1 MQEPDLVAK
10 ALRSVLHSSKHGI
23 PLSELQDEYRSLT
36 GEWIPFRH
44 LGYATLEAYV
54 ASIPEV
60 VRIER
65 NQTGEV
71 TCHAVA
77 CPETMQIAQLVARQS
92 SSKKKTG
99 KQVNCRMRLKN
110 TSPVTPVGRP
120 EGTLRQPR
128 SLSTL
133 EEGSKK
139 PIPRVPRGGGVLCV
153 TTNPTTESAWSAP
166 PAATGS
172 GLPREIPMQRHVTLV
187 NRSEK
192 RPTVSPRFQKE
203 LHVHLS
209 RRPSVDSND
218 NLNTSGVETHTVAS
232 GRSVPNISEIQNRIK
247 EILSKYRNGVWLSK
261 IAQVYEETYR
271 EELSTTVL
279 RQLEHWPHVCT
290 VEKVRTGDQTYRILY
305 PSKRIPPAVKS
316 NTEQDQASQNVTPSK
331 AGPVLKTSR
340 EAESASCS
348 SDFKQNVV
356 NILVKYPCGLWAD
369 ALPKLYQDAYQ
380 RKFPEGILNNLQL
393 LSDVCVVDYVS
404 NVPQKAILYV
414 KTQSCTDEN
423 LNVTEKVQIP
433 DGAKATAE
441 QQHEESKEQYPES
454 ISSVPPLVIPSEGPV
469 SVLVIDVNNP
479 NELIIRY
486 VGKDYSG
493 AQEQMEDK
501 MKAYY
506 SKNSTASQI
515 TFPSV
520 GQLVAV
526 HTEEEAW
533 LRAQIISVEDKR
545 LKVYCVDHGFSEV
558 IESSRVCKLHKQFCS
573 LPFQVAKCKL
583 AGLEVFS
590 DDPLLLKA
598 VELQAY
604 HKICAVEILE
614 RSDIP
619 VFVLYDTSGEDDIN
633 INATC
638 LKALYD
644 KSFELNLQVDTL
656 YTNVRVTS
664 ILSDGNMY
672 CQLPS
677 EGLSKLSEVLQK
689 IEYYLLHQETSEF
702 NVSQPYCGKI
712 CLFLCK
718 GKWTRVEITI
728 IHSRRA
734 LGVRFIDTGRVAY
747 VKVTDL
753 REIPSQFLREVI
765 KIPPQ
770 AIKCCLADLPPDT
783 GMWTP
788 EAVLWLRDNVMD
800 YAEFSM
806 QVVKQ
811 DGSKG
816 IAHIYLFAPEDF
828 PNMDRSINRRII
840 NADLWKHQKDVF
852 LSVTPTGSSST
863 KVTGDAALH
872 LNQGRLE
879 KSDSVEPA
887 VESRGVESA
896 TDVPPPLPLSEVGGF
911 MDVYVSVACHPGH
924 FIVQPWKEIHNLE
937 ALMEEMILY
946 YSMAEERP
954 VNIGTNKLYA
964 AKIENRW
971 YRVIVKGILR
981 KGFLSVYVLDYGKHE
996 VISIDKVQPLLDKFR
1011 KLPFQAIKAELAGVK
1026 SQQWSEEASII
1037 FRNRVEKKPLVA
1049 QIQAI
1054 NESTNS
1060 WDRKVVTYL
1069 VDTSIPDTDVWIH
1082 DFVCQSLAELS
1093 EAD

>member
-1 MQEPDLVAK
+1 MKADGGTWCPPCLNQQSVFAGGCQPAPLLGLVFGPWTVRSRTAW
-10 ALRSVLHSSKHGI
+10 ALS
-23 PLSELQDEYRSLT
+23 
-36 GEWIPFRH
+36 
-44 LGYATLEAYV
+44 
-54 ASIPEV
+54 
-60 VRIER
+60 
-65 NQTGEV
+65 
-71 TCHAVA
+71 
-77 CPETMQIAQLVARQS
+77 
-92 SSKKKTG
+92 
-99 KQVNCRMRLKN
+99 
-110 TSPVTPVGRP
+110 
-120 EGTLRQPR
+120 
-128 SLSTL
+128 
-133 EEGSKK
+133 
-139 PIPRVPRGGGVLCV
+139 
-153 TTNPTTESAWSAP
+153 
-166 PAATGS
+166 
-172 GLPREIPMQRHVTLV
+172 
-187 NRSEK
+187 RSEK
-192 RPTVSPRFQKE
+192 RPTVSPWFQKE

-209 RRPSVDSND
+209 RRSSVDSND
-218 NLNTSGVETHTVAS
+218 NVSTSGVETHTVAS
-232 GRSVPNISEIQNRIK
+232 GRSVPNVSEIQNRIK
-247 EILSKYRNGVWLSK
+247 EILSKYRNGVWMSK
-261 IAQVYEETYR
+261 IAQIYEETYR
-271 EELSTTVL
+271 EELGTTVL
-279 RQLEHWPHVCT
+279 HQLEHWPHVCT
-290 VEKVRTGDQTYRILY
+290 VEKVCTGDQTYGILY
-305 PSKRIPPAVKS
+305 PTKRIPPAVKS
-316 NTEQDQASQNVTPSK
+316 NTEQDKAPQNVTASK
-331 AGPVLKTSR
+331 VGPLLKTSV

-348 SDFKQNVV
+348 SDFKQDVV
-356 NILVKYPCGLWAD
+356 NILVKYPSGLWAD
-369 ALPKLYQDAYQ
+369 ALPKLYQDTYQ

-393 LSDVCVVDYVS
+393 LSDICVVDFVS
-404 NVPQKAILYV
+404 NAPQKAILYV

-423 LNVTEKVQIP
+423 LNVAEKIQIP
-433 DGAKATAE
+433 DGVKATAE
-441 QQHEESKEQYPES
+441 QQHEESKDQYPES
-454 ISSVPPLVIPSEGPV
+454 VSSVPPLIIPSEGPV
-469 SVLVIDVNNP
+469 SVLVIEANNT

-506 SKNSTASQI
+506 SKNSSASQV
-515 TFPSV
+515 TCPSV

-526 HTEEEAW
+526 HTEEAW
-533 LRAQIISVEDKR
+533 LRAQIVSVEDKR
-545 LKVYCVDHGFSEV
+545 LKVYYVDHGFSEI
-558 IESSRVCKLHKQFCS
+558 IESNRTYKLHKQFCS

-583 AGLEVFS
+583 AGLEVFC
-590 DDPLLLKA
+590 DDPLLVKA
-598 VELQAY
+598 VELQTY
-604 HKICAVEILE
+604 CKIFAVEILE

-619 VFVLYDTSGEDDIN
+619 LFVLYDTSGEDDIN

-664 ILSDGNMY
+664 ILSDGNLY

-689 IEYYLLHQETSEF
+689 IEDYFLHKEASEF
-702 NVSQPYCGKI
+702 NVSQPFCGKI
-712 CLFLCK
+712 CLFHCK

-728 IHSRRA
+728 IQSRRA
-734 LGVRFIDTGRVAY
+734 LGVRFMDTGTVAY
-747 VKVTDL
+747 VKVSDL

-770 AIKCCLADLPPDT
+770 AVKCCLADLPPDA

-800 YAEFSM
+800 YPEFSM

-828 PNMDRSINRRII
+828 PNMDRSINRRIV

-852 LSVTPTGSSST
+852 LSVTPTGAGST
-863 KVTGDAALH
+863 KVTGDAALQ

-879 KSDSVEPA
+879 RRDSLEPA
-887 VESRGVESA
+887 AEPRDAESGTEM
-896 TDVPPPLPLSEVGGF
+896 PPPLPLSEVGGF

-937 ALMEEMILY
+937 VLMEEMILY

-954 VNIGTNKLYA
+954 VNIATNKLYA

-1011 KLPFQAIKAELAGVK
+1011 KLPFQAIKAQLAGVK

-1060 WDRKVVTYL
+1060 WDRRIVTYL
-1069 VDTSIPDTDVWIH
+1069 VDTSLPDTDIWIH
-1082 DFVCQSLAELS
+1082 DFVSQSLAELS
-1093 EAD
+1093 GAE

>member
-1 MQEPDLVAK
+1 MK
-10 ALRSVLHSSKHGI
+10 ASTLPWLFRTCPSACLNPSSC
-23 PLSELQDEYRSLT
+23 
-36 GEWIPFRH
+36 
-44 LGYATLEAYV
+44 V
-54 ASIPEV
+54 
-60 VRIER
+60 
-65 NQTGEV
+65 
-71 TCHAVA
+71 
-77 CPETMQIAQLVARQS
+77 
-92 SSKKKTG
+92 
-99 KQVNCRMRLKN
+99 
-110 TSPVTPVGRP
+110 VGRLYFCL
-120 EGTLRQPR
+120 T
-128 SLSTL
+128 
-133 EEGSKK
+133 
-139 PIPRVPRGGGVLCV
+139 
-153 TTNPTTESAWSAP
+153 
-166 PAATGS
+166 
-172 GLPREIPMQRHVTLV
+172 
-187 NRSEK
+187 
-192 RPTVSPRFQKE
+192 
-203 LHVHLS
+203 
-209 RRPSVDSND
+209 D
-218 NLNTSGVETHTVAS
+218 NMNTSGVETHSIAS
-232 GRSVPNISEIQNRIK
+232 GRSVPSVSEIQNRMK
-247 EILSKYRNGVWLSK
+247 EILSKYRNGVWMSK
-261 IAQVYEETYR
+261 IAQIYEETYR

-290 VEKVRTGDQTYRILY
+290 VEKVCTGDQTYGIVY
-305 PSKRIPPAVKS
+305 PIKRIPPAVKS
-316 NTEQDQASQNVTPSK
+316 NTEQDKASQNVTPSK
-331 AGPVLKTSR
+331 ADPQLKTSR
-340 EAESASCS
+340 ETESASCS

-356 NILVKYPCGLWAD
+356 SILVKYPSGLWAD
-369 ALPKLYQDAYQ
+369 ALPKLYQDTYQ
-380 RKFPEGILNNLQL
+380 RKFPEGILNNLQV
-393 LSDVCVVDYVS
+393 LSDICVADYVS
-404 NVPQKAILYV
+404 NAPQKAILYV

-423 LNVTEKVQIP
+423 LNVTGKVQVP
-433 DGAKATAE
+433 DGVKATAE
-441 QQHEESKEQYPES
+441 QQREEPKEQYPES
-454 ISSVPPLVIPSEGPV
+454 ISSVPPLIIPSEGPV
-469 SVLVIDVNNP
+469 SVLVIEVNNT

-533 LRAQIISVEDKR
+533 LRARIISVENKR
-545 LKVYCVDHGFSEV
+545 LKVYYVDHGFSEV
-558 IESSRVCKLHKQFCS
+558 IESSRAYKLHKQFCS

-583 AGLEVFS
+583 AGLEVFC
-590 DDPLLLKA
+590 DDPLLVKA
-598 VELQAY
+598 VELQTY
-604 HKICAVEILE
+604 CKIFAVEILE

-619 VFVLYDTSGEDDIN
+619 LFVLYDTSGEDDVN

-644 KSFELNLQVDTL
+644 KSYELNLQVDTL
-656 YTNVRVTS
+656 YSNVRVTS
-664 ILSDGNMY
+664 ILSDGNLY

-689 IEYYLLHQETSEF
+689 IEDYLLHKTSEF
-702 NVSQPYCGKI
+702 NVSQPFCGKI

-728 IHSRRA
+728 IQSRRA
-734 LGVRFIDTGRVAY
+734 LGVRFMDTGRVAY
-747 VKVTDL
+747 VKVSDL

-770 AIKCCLADLPPDT
+770 AIKCCLADLPPDS

-788 EAVLWLRDNVMD
+788 EAVLWLRDHLNC
-800 YAEFSM
+800 AFFLK
-806 QVVKQ
+806 VVKQ

-816 IAHIYLFAPEDF
+816 IAHVYLFAPEDF
-828 PNMDRSINRRII
+828 PNKDRSVNRRIV

-852 LSVTPTGSSST
+852 LSVAPAGGGST
-863 KVTGDAALH
+863 KGTGDAALQ

-879 KSDSVEPA
+879 KSDSLEPA
-887 VESRGVESA
+887 VEPRGADSA
-896 TDVPPPLPLSEVGGF
+896 TDMPPPLPLSEVGGF

-937 ALMEEMILY
+937 VLMEEMILY

-954 VNIGTNKLYA
+954 VNVGTNKLYA

-971 YRVIVKGILR
+971 YRVIVKEILR

-1011 KLPFQAIKAELAGVK
+1011 KFPFQAIKAQLAGVR

-1060 WDRKVVTYL
+1060 WDRKIVTYL
-1069 VDTSIPDTDVWIH
+1069 VDTSLPDTDIWIH
-1082 DFVCQSLAELS
+1082 DFVSQSLAELS

>member
-23 PLSELQDEYRSLT
+23 PLSELQGEYRSLT
-36 GEWIPFRH
+36 GEWIPFRN
-44 LGYATLEAYV
+44 LGHATLEAYV
-54 ASIPEV
+54 ASIPGV

-65 NQTGEV
+65 NKTGEV

-92 SSKKKTG
+92 SLKKKTG

-110 TSPVTPVGRP
+110 TSPVTPVGKP

-139 PIPRVPRGGGVLCV
+139 PIPRVPRGRGALCI
-153 TTNPTTESAWSAP
+153 TTNPTMESAWSAP
-166 PAATGS
+166 AAATGS

-209 RRPSVDSND
+209 RRSSVDSND
-218 NLNTSGVETHTVAS
+218 NLSTSGVETHTVAS

-247 EILSKYRNGVWLSK
+247 EILSKYRNGVWMSK
-261 IAQVYEETYR
+261 IAQIYEDTYR
-271 EELSTTVL
+271 EELGTAVL

-290 VEKVRTGDQTYRILY
+290 VEKVCTGDQTYGILY
-305 PSKRIPPAVKS
+305 PTKRIPPAVKS
-316 NTEQDQASQNVTPSK
+316 NTEQDKASQNVTSSK
-331 AGPVLKTSR
+331 ADPLLKTST
-340 EAESASCS
+340 EAEPASCS
-348 SDFKQNVV
+348 SDFKQDVI
-356 NILVKYPCGLWAD
+356 NILVKYPSGLWAD
-369 ALPKLYQDAYQ
+369 ALPKLYQDTYQ

-393 LSDVCVVDYVS
+393 LSDVCVVDFVS
-404 NVPQKAILYV
+404 NAPQKAILYV

-423 LNVTEKVQIP
+423 LNVAEKVQIP
-433 DGAKATAE
+433 DGVKAAAE

-454 ISSVPPLVIPSEGPV
+454 VSSVPPLIIPSEGPV
-469 SVLVIDVNNP
+469 SILVIEANNT

-515 TFPSV
+515 NCPSV

-526 HTEEEAW
+526 HTEEAW
-533 LRAQIISVEDKR
+533 LRAEIISVEDKR
-545 LKVYCVDHGFSEV
+545 LKVYYVDHGFSEI
-558 IESSRVCKLHKQFCS
+558 IESNRTYRLHKQFCS

-583 AGLEVFS
+583 AGLEVFC

-598 VELQAY
+598 VELQTY
-604 HKICAVEILE
+604 CKIFAVEILE
-614 RSDIP
+614 RSEIP
-619 VFVLYDTSGEDDIN
+619 LFVLYDTSGEDDIN

-664 ILSDGNMY
+664 ILSDGNLY

-689 IEYYLLHQETSEF
+689 IEDYLLHKETSEF
-702 NVSQPYCGKI
+702 NVSQPFCGKI
-712 CLFLCK
+712 CLFHCK

-728 IHSRRA
+728 IQSRRA
-734 LGVRFIDTGRVAY
+734 LGVRFMDTGTVAY
-747 VKVTDL
+747 VKVSDL
-753 REIPSQFLREVI
+753 REIPSQFLRDVI
-765 KIPPQ
+765 KIPP
-770 AIKCCLADLPPDT
+770 
-783 GMWTP
+783 
-788 EAVLWLRDNVMD
+788 
-800 YAEFSM
+800 

-816 IAHIYLFAPEDF
+816 IAHVYLFAPEDF

-852 LSVTPTGSSST
+852 LSVTPTGASST
-863 KVTGDAALH
+863 K
-872 LNQGRLE
+872 
-879 KSDSVEPA
+879 
-887 VESRGVESA
+887 A
-896 TDVPPPLPLSEVGGF
+896 T
-911 MDVYVSVACHPGH
+911 ACHPGH

-937 ALMEEMILY
+937 VLMEEMILY

-971 YRVIVKGILR
+971 YRVIIKGILR

-996 VISIDKVQPLLDKFR
+996 VISIDKVQPLLEKFR
-1011 KLPFQAIKAELAGVK
+1011 KLPFQAIKAQLAGVK

-1060 WDRKVVTYL
+1060 WDRRIVTYL
-1069 VDTSIPDTDVWIH
+1069 VDTSLPDTDIWIH
-1082 DFVCQSLAELS
+1082 DFVSQSLAELS
-1093 EAD
+1093 EAE

>member
-23 PLSELQDEYRSLT
+23 PLSELQGEYRSLT

-44 LGYATLEAYV
+44 LGHATLEAYV
-54 ASIPEV
+54 ASIPGV

-65 NQTGEV
+65 NKTGEV

-92 SSKKKTG
+92 SLKKKTG

-110 TSPVTPVGRP
+110 TSPVTPIGKP

-139 PIPRVPRGGGVLCV
+139 PTPRVPRGRGTLCI
-153 TTNPTTESAWSAP
+153 TTNPTVESAWSAP
-166 PAATGS
+166 AAATGS

-192 RPTVSPRFQKE
+192 RPTVSPWFQKE

-209 RRPSVDSND
+209 RRSSVDSND
-218 NLNTSGVETHTVAS
+218 NVSTSGVETHTVAS
-232 GRSVPNISEIQNRIK
+232 GRSVPNVSEIQNRIK
-247 EILSKYRNGVWLSK
+247 EILSKYRNGVWMSK
-261 IAQVYEETYR
+261 IAQIYEETYR
-271 EELSTTVL
+271 EELGTTVL
-279 RQLEHWPHVCT
+279 HQLEHWPHVCT
-290 VEKVRTGDQTYRILY
+290 VEKVCTGDQTYGILY
-305 PSKRIPPAVKS
+305 PTKRIPPAVKS
-316 NTEQDQASQNVTPSK
+316 NTEQDKAPQNVTASK
-331 AGPVLKTSR
+331 VGPLLKTSV

-348 SDFKQNVV
+348 SDFKQDVV
-356 NILVKYPCGLWAD
+356 NILVKYPSGLWAD
-369 ALPKLYQDAYQ
+369 ALPKLYQDTYQ

-393 LSDVCVVDYVS
+393 LSDICVVDFVS
-404 NVPQKAILYV
+404 NAPQKAILYV

-423 LNVTEKVQIP
+423 LNVAEKIQIP
-433 DGAKATAE
+433 DGVKATAE
-441 QQHEESKEQYPES
+441 QQHEESKDQYPES
-454 ISSVPPLVIPSEGPV
+454 VSSVPPLIIPSEGPV
-469 SVLVIDVNNP
+469 SVLVIEANNT

-506 SKNSTASQI
+506 SKNSSASQV
-515 TFPSV
+515 TCPSV

-526 HTEEEAW
+526 HTEEAW
-533 LRAQIISVEDKR
+533 LRAQIVSVEDKR
-545 LKVYCVDHGFSEV
+545 LKVYYVDHGFSEI
-558 IESSRVCKLHKQFCS
+558 IESNRTYKLHKQFCS

-583 AGLEVFS
+583 AGLEVFC
-590 DDPLLLKA
+590 DDPLLVKA
-598 VELQAY
+598 VELQTY
-604 HKICAVEILE
+604 CKIFAVEILE

-619 VFVLYDTSGEDDIN
+619 LFVLYDTSGEDDIN

-664 ILSDGNMY
+664 ILSDGNLY

-689 IEYYLLHQETSEF
+689 IEDYFLHKEASEF
-702 NVSQPYCGKI
+702 NVSQPFCGKI
-712 CLFLCK
+712 CLFHCK

-728 IHSRRA
+728 IQSRRA
-734 LGVRFIDTGRVAY
+734 LGVRFMDTGTVAY
-747 VKVTDL
+747 VKVSDL

-770 AIKCCLADLPPDT
+770 AVKCCLADLPPDA

-800 YAEFSM
+800 YPEFSM

-828 PNMDRSINRRII
+828 PNMDRSINRRIV

-852 LSVTPTGSSST
+852 LSVTPTGAGST
-863 KVTGDAALH
+863 KVTGDAALQ

-879 KSDSVEPA
+879 RRDSLEPA
-887 VESRGVESA
+887 AEPRDAESGTEM
-896 TDVPPPLPLSEVGGF
+896 PPPLPLSEVGGF

-937 ALMEEMILY
+937 VLMEEMILY

-954 VNIGTNKLYA
+954 VNIATNKLYA

-1011 KLPFQAIKAELAGVK
+1011 KLPFQAIKAQLAGVK

-1060 WDRKVVTYL
+1060 WDRRIVTYL
-1069 VDTSIPDTDVWIH
+1069 VDTSLPDTDIWIH
-1082 DFVCQSLAELS
+1082 DFVSQSLAELS
-1093 EAD
+1093 GAE

>member
-1 MQEPDLVAK
+1 
-10 ALRSVLHSSKHGI
+10 
-23 PLSELQDEYRSLT
+23 
-36 GEWIPFRH
+36 
-44 LGYATLEAYV
+44 
-54 ASIPEV
+54 
-60 VRIER
+60 
-65 NQTGEV
+65 
-71 TCHAVA
+71 
-77 CPETMQIAQLVARQS
+77 MQIAQLVARQS
-92 SSKKKTG
+92 SLKKKTG

-110 TSPVTPVGRP
+110 TSPVTPIGKP

-139 PIPRVPRGGGVLCV
+139 PTPRVPRGRGTLCI
-153 TTNPTTESAWSAP
+153 TTNPTMESAWSAP
-166 PAATGS
+166 AAATGS

-192 RPTVSPRFQKE
+192 RPTVSPWFQKE

-209 RRPSVDSND
+209 RRSSVDSND
-218 NLNTSGVETHTVAS
+218 NVSTSSVETHTVAP
-232 GRSVPNISEIQNRIK
+232 GRSVPNVSEIQNRIK
-247 EILSKYRNGVWLSK
+247 EILSKYRNGVWMSK
-261 IAQVYEETYR
+261 IAQIYEETYR
-271 EELSTTVL
+271 EELGTTVL
-279 RQLEHWPHVCT
+279 HQLEHWPHVCT
-290 VEKVRTGDQTYRILY
+290 VEKVCTGDQTYGILY
-305 PSKRIPPAVKS
+305 PTKRIPPAVKS
-316 NTEQDQASQNVTPSK
+316 NTEQDKAPQNVTASK
-331 AGPVLKTSR
+331 VGPLLKTSV

-348 SDFKQNVV
+348 SDFKQDVV
-356 NILVKYPCGLWAD
+356 NILVKYPSGLWAD
-369 ALPKLYQDAYQ
+369 ALPKLYQDTYQ

-393 LSDVCVVDYVS
+393 LSDICVVDFVS
-404 NVPQKAILYV
+404 NAPQKAILYV

-423 LNVTEKVQIP
+423 LNVAEKVQIP
-433 DGAKATAE
+433 DGVKAAAE
-441 QQHEESKEQYPES
+441 QQHEESKDQYPES
-454 ISSVPPLVIPSEGPV
+454 VSSVPPLIIPSEGPV
-469 SVLVIDVNNP
+469 SVLVIEANNT

-506 SKNSTASQI
+506 SKNSSASQI
-515 TFPSV
+515 TCPSV

-526 HTEEEAW
+526 HTEEAW
-533 LRAQIISVEDKR
+533 LRAQIVSVEDKR
-545 LKVYCVDHGFSEV
+545 LKVYYVDHGFSEI
-558 IESSRVCKLHKQFCS
+558 IESNRTYKLHKQFCS

-583 AGLEVFS
+583 AGLEVFC
-590 DDPLLLKA
+590 DDPLLVKA
-598 VELQAY
+598 VELQTY
-604 HKICAVEILE
+604 CKIFAVEILE

-619 VFVLYDTSGEDDIN
+619 LFVLYDTSGEDDIN

-664 ILSDGNMY
+664 ILSDGNLY

-689 IEYYLLHQETSEF
+689 IEDYFLHKEASEF
-702 NVSQPYCGKI
+702 NVSQPFCGKI
-712 CLFLCK
+712 CLFHCK

-728 IHSRRA
+728 IQSRRA
-734 LGVRFIDTGRVAY
+734 LGVRFVDTGTVAY
-747 VKVTDL
+747 VKVSDL

-770 AIKCCLADLPPDT
+770 AVKCCLADLPPDA

-800 YAEFSM
+800 YPEFSM

-828 PNMDRSINRRII
+828 PNVDRSINRRII

-852 LSVTPTGSSST
+852 LSVTPAGAGST
-863 KVTGDAALH
+863 KVTGDAALQ
-872 LNQGRLE
+872 LNQGRLDRR
-879 KSDSVEPA
+879 DSLEPA
-887 VESRGVESA
+887 AEPRDAESGTEM
-896 TDVPPPLPLSEVGGF
+896 PPPLPLSEVGGF

-937 ALMEEMILY
+937 VLMEEMILY

-1011 KLPFQAIKAELAGVK
+1011 KLPFQAIKAQLAGVK

-1060 WDRKVVTYL
+1060 WDRRIVTYL
-1069 VDTSIPDTDVWIH
+1069 VDTSLPDTDIWIH
-1082 DFVCQSLAELS
+1082 DFVSQSLAELS
-1093 EAD
+1093 GAE

>member
-1 MQEPDLVAK
+1 MNVC
-10 ALRSVLHSSKHGI
+10 
-23 PLSELQDEYRSLT
+23 
-36 GEWIPFRH
+36 
-44 LGYATLEAYV
+44 LGL
-54 ASIPEV
+54 
-60 VRIER
+60 
-65 NQTGEV
+65 
-71 TCHAVA
+71 
-77 CPETMQIAQLVARQS
+77 M
-92 SSKKKTG
+92 
-99 KQVNCRMRLKN
+99 
-110 TSPVTPVGRP
+110 
-120 EGTLRQPR
+120 
-128 SLSTL
+128 
-133 EEGSKK
+133 
-139 PIPRVPRGGGVLCV
+139 
-153 TTNPTTESAWSAP
+153 
-166 PAATGS
+166 
-172 GLPREIPMQRHVTLV
+172 
-187 NRSEK
+187 SEK

-209 RRPSVDSND
+209 RRSSVDSND
-218 NLNTSGVETHTVAS
+218 NLSTSGVETHTVAS

-247 EILSKYRNGVWLSK
+247 EILSKYRNGVWMSK
-261 IAQVYEETYR
+261 IAQIYEDTYR
-271 EELSTTVL
+271 EELGTAVL

-290 VEKVRTGDQTYRILY
+290 VEKVCTGDQTYGILY
-305 PSKRIPPAVKS
+305 PTKRIPPAVKS
-316 NTEQDQASQNVTPSK
+316 NTEQDKASQNVTSSK
-331 AGPVLKTSR
+331 ADPLLKTST
-340 EAESASCS
+340 EAEPASCS
-348 SDFKQNVV
+348 SDFKQDVI
-356 NILVKYPCGLWAD
+356 NILVKYPSGLWAD
-369 ALPKLYQDAYQ
+369 ALPKLYQDTYQ

-393 LSDVCVVDYVS
+393 LSDVCVVDFVS
-404 NVPQKAILYV
+404 NAPQKAILYV

-423 LNVTEKVQIP
+423 LNVAEKVQIP
-433 DGAKATAE
+433 DGVKAAAE

-454 ISSVPPLVIPSEGPV
+454 VSSVPPLIIPSEGPV
-469 SVLVIDVNNP
+469 SILVIEANNT

-515 TFPSV
+515 NCPSV

-526 HTEEEAW
+526 HTEEAW
-533 LRAQIISVEDKR
+533 LRAEIISVEDKR
-545 LKVYCVDHGFSEV
+545 LKVYYVDHGFSEI
-558 IESSRVCKLHKQFCS
+558 IESNRTYRLHKQFCS

-583 AGLEVFS
+583 AGLEVFC

-598 VELQAY
+598 VELQTY
-604 HKICAVEILE
+604 CKIFAVEILE
-614 RSDIP
+614 RSEIP
-619 VFVLYDTSGEDDIN
+619 LFVLYDTSGEDDIN

-664 ILSDGNMY
+664 ILSDGNLY

-689 IEYYLLHQETSEF
+689 IEDYLLHKETSEF
-702 NVSQPYCGKI
+702 NVSQPFCGKI
-712 CLFLCK
+712 CLFHCK

-728 IHSRRA
+728 IQSRRA
-734 LGVRFIDTGRVAY
+734 LGVRFMDTGTVAY
-747 VKVTDL
+747 VKVSDL
-753 REIPSQFLREVI
+753 REIPSQFLRDVI

-800 YAEFSM
+800 YPEFSM

-816 IAHIYLFAPEDF
+816 IAHVYLFAPEDF

-852 LSVTPTGSSST
+852 LSVTPTGASST
-863 KVTGDAALH
+863 KATGDAALQ

-879 KSDSVEPA
+879 KSDSLEPA
-887 VESRGVESA
+887 AEPRDAEPA
-896 TDVPPPLPLSEVGGF
+896 TDMPPPLPLSEVGGF

-937 ALMEEMILY
+937 VLMEEMILY

-971 YRVIVKGILR
+971 YRVIIKGILR

-996 VISIDKVQPLLDKFR
+996 VISIDKVQPLLEKFR
-1011 KLPFQAIKAELAGVK
+1011 KLPFQAIKAQLAGVK

-1060 WDRKVVTYL
+1060 WDRRIVTYL
-1069 VDTSIPDTDVWIH
+1069 VDTSLPDTDIWIH
-1082 DFVCQSLAELS
+1082 DFVSQSLAELS
-1093 EAD
+1093 EAE

>member
-23 PLSELQDEYRSLT
+23 PLSELQGEYRSLT
-36 GEWIPFRH
+36 GEWIPFRN
-44 LGYATLEAYV
+44 LGHATLEAYV
-54 ASIPEV
+54 ASIPGV

-65 NQTGEV
+65 NKTGEV

-92 SSKKKTG
+92 SLKKKTG

-110 TSPVTPVGRP
+110 TSPVTPVGKP

-139 PIPRVPRGGGVLCV
+139 PIPRVPRGRGALCI
-153 TTNPTTESAWSAP
+153 TTNPTMESAWSAP
-166 PAATGS
+166 AAATGS

-209 RRPSVDSND
+209 RRSSVDSND
-218 NLNTSGVETHTVAS
+218 NLSTSGVETHTVAS

-247 EILSKYRNGVWLSK
+247 EILSKYRNGVWMSK
-261 IAQVYEETYR
+261 IAQIYEDTYR
-271 EELSTTVL
+271 EELGTAVL

-290 VEKVRTGDQTYRILY
+290 VEKVCTGDQTYGILY
-305 PSKRIPPAVKS
+305 PTKRIPPAVKS
-316 NTEQDQASQNVTPSK
+316 NTEQDKASQNVTSSK
-331 AGPVLKTSR
+331 ADPLLKTST
-340 EAESASCS
+340 EAEPASCS
-348 SDFKQNVV
+348 SDFKQDVI
-356 NILVKYPCGLWAD
+356 NILVKYPSGLWAD
-369 ALPKLYQDAYQ
+369 ALPKLYQDTYQ

-393 LSDVCVVDYVS
+393 LSDVCVVDFVS
-404 NVPQKAILYV
+404 NAPQKAILYV

-423 LNVTEKVQIP
+423 LNVAEKVQIP
-433 DGAKATAE
+433 DGVKAAAE

-454 ISSVPPLVIPSEGPV
+454 VSSVPPLIIPSEGPV
-469 SVLVIDVNNP
+469 SILVIEANNT

-515 TFPSV
+515 NCPSV

-526 HTEEEAW
+526 HTEEAW
-533 LRAQIISVEDKR
+533 LRAEIISVEDKR
-545 LKVYCVDHGFSEV
+545 LKVYYVDHGFSEI
-558 IESSRVCKLHKQFCS
+558 IESNRTYRLHKQFCS

-583 AGLEVFS
+583 AGLEVFC

-598 VELQAY
+598 VELQTY
-604 HKICAVEILE
+604 CKIFAVEILE
-614 RSDIP
+614 RSEIP
-619 VFVLYDTSGEDDIN
+619 LFVLYDTSGEDDIN

-664 ILSDGNMY
+664 ILSDGNLY

-689 IEYYLLHQETSEF
+689 IEDYLLHKETSEF
-702 NVSQPYCGKI
+702 NVSQPFCGKI
-712 CLFLCK
+712 CLFHCK

-728 IHSRRA
+728 IQSRRA
-734 LGVRFIDTGRVAY
+734 LGVRFMDTGTVAY
-747 VKVTDL
+747 VKVSDL
-753 REIPSQFLREVI
+753 REIPSQFLRDVI

-800 YAEFSM
+800 YPEFSM

-816 IAHIYLFAPEDF
+816 IAHVYLFAPEDF

-852 LSVTPTGSSST
+852 LSVTPTGASST
-863 KVTGDAALH
+863 K
-872 LNQGRLE
+872 
-879 KSDSVEPA
+879 
-887 VESRGVESA
+887 A
-896 TDVPPPLPLSEVGGF
+896 TEVGGF

-937 ALMEEMILY
+937 VLMEEMILY

-971 YRVIVKGILR
+971 YRVIIKGILR

-996 VISIDKVQPLLDKFR
+996 VISIDKVQPLLEKFR
-1011 KLPFQAIKAELAGVK
+1011 KLPFQAIKAQLAGVK

-1060 WDRKVVTYL
+1060 WDRRIVTYL
-1069 VDTSIPDTDVWIH
+1069 VDTSLPDTDIWIH
-1082 DFVCQSLAELS
+1082 DFVSQSLAELS
-1093 EAD
+1093 EAE